1 MGLAQLAQKGVSQLS
16 SADPYEGLDKLKEA
30 SVGKMNDATV
40 GKAKQAGEGARNDM
54 GGQAKDGVADS
65 IARGGLV
72 KRKSGGVDGLR
83 KARRLPA
90 QQSADISAPL
100 TDLYNQSTQL
110 EERPDFTRRVPSVSQ
125 EGESHLSFKV
135 WTWTWTRNFKM
146 RGPASGPAEW
156 IE

>member
-30 SVGKMNDATV
+30 SV
-40 GKAKQAGEGARNDM
+40 

-100 TDLYNQSTQL
+100 TALYNQSTQL